1 MKKGLIK
8 KVLVSALL
16 GIMTMGLVGCGSAD
30 NKEISENKNDLLKT
44 IQEKQYK

>member
-8 KVLVSALL
+8 KVVASALL

-30 NKEISENKNDLLKT
+30 NTSSKETKDLLET
-44 IQEKQYK
+44 I